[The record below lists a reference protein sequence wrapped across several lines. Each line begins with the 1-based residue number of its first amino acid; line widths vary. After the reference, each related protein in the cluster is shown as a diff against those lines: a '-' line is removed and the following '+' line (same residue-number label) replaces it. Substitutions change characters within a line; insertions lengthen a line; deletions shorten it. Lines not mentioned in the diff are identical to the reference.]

1 MFDMKIFITAKTAY
15 YSVHYIT
22 RELYLISE
30 HGQTS
35 GLETHFCQFYVRNF
49 YLFCNAH
56 LWFFPFPRCYRLNK
70 SASKLIVLEE
80 RRDGARQRYNNAQ
93 HKNELKDTTY
103 MIYYID
109 VYWYYFISNISNI
122 ILRKLS
128 LTRYIFHI
136 FKIGL

>member
-1 MFDMKIFITAKTAY
+1 MFDMKTFITAKTAY
-15 YSVHYIT
+15 CSVHYIT

-30 HGQTS
+30 HCQTS
-35 GLETHFCQFYVRNF
+35 GLETHFCYFYGRNF
-49 YLFCNAH
+49 YSFCNAH

-70 SASKLIVLEE
+70 SASNLIVLEE

-103 MIYYID
+103 MIY
-109 VYWYYFISNISNI
+109 VYRYYCIINILNI
-122 ILRKLS
+122 ILRTFYLI
-128 LTRYIFHI
+128 RNIFHI